1 MSLLNPIPALILAGL
16 VVPALLLLYFLK
28 LRRKEEWIGSTLLWR
43 SAAEDLQA
51 NAPFQRLRA
60 SWLLFL
66 QLLLLALLLAAL
78 ARPIFG
84 RRDASAAPRVIM
96 LIDVSA
102 SMGAA
107 PPRSAADG
115 PSRADDPPSR
125 LERAQRT
132 ALRMLDRLS
141 RRGEGAQV
149 MVIAFASRARLVQPF
164 TSDLRLARAAIET
177 LEVLEE
183 PGLLGPAL
191 RLAET
196 YAGPEESDD
205 STAPPRTILLS
216 DGRFADDRTP
226 SYGGGVVEFLS
237 AAPGAEERDDS
248 ANVGI
253 TFLAARRDVLDPQQ
267 VDVLCGV
274 ASTDTALRSIRVE
287 AFIDDAP
294 LDAQVVALEATSA
307 DAPAE
312 GLARFRFTIPS
323 GGVLRCSIAHR
334 DSLAA
339 DNAAGLVL
347 APPSPAAILVV
358 HPDDEPAPDAYLM
371 SVVSELPLY
380 LVESW
385 PAARFEA
392 ATSAGA
398 ALATAGGEAFRLVIF
413 DRVSA
418 SRPPALPSLSFGARP
433 PLTGLSLMPAEA
445 EQPGRRILSW
455 SRQHPVMASVGL
467 DTIAIA
473 DRRRISLPEQEGEV
487 LALAEGGP
495 IIALVEPRGGQR
507 HLVVSFDLRQSN
519 WPLHVSFAIFIQNA
533 ADYLTSRGAAD
544 AGWMIRT
551 GEAVNVRAARGAATV
566 ELTGPQSRSIDVRG
580 DGSVTLG
587 PLDRVGVYRATG
599 LPPEHTPVIA
609 NLLSETESDLR
620 PVEEVR
626 IGQEAASAQSLDRST
641 PRELWPWFVAAALAL
656 LGVEWVVYLLR
667 ARTR

>member
-1 MSLLNPIPALILAGL
+1 MSLLNPIPALLLAGL
-16 VVPALLLLYFLK
+16 VIPALLLLYFLK

-43 SAAEDLQA
+43 RAAEDLQA
-51 NAPFQRLRA
+51 NTPFQRLRA

-84 RRDASAAPRVIM
+84 RRDASSAPRLIV

-107 PPRSAADG
+107 PPRGPAAEETAAST
-115 PSRADDPPSR
+115 PLSR
-125 LERAQRT
+125 LGRAQRT
-132 ALRMLDRLS
+132 ALNMLDRLS

-149 MVIAFASRARLVQPF
+149 MVIAFASRARLALPF
-164 TSDLRLARAAIET
+164 TTDLRLARSAIES

-196 YAGPEESDD
+196 YAGPEESDAGA
-205 STAPPRTILLS
+205 APARTILLS

-226 SYGGGVVEFLS
+226 AYGGGSVEFLS
-237 AAPGAEERDDS
+237 AAAGPDEPDDS

-253 TFLAARRDVLDPQQ
+253 TFFAARRDMHDPQQ

-274 ASTDTALRSIRVE
+274 LSTDGALQSIAVE
-287 AFIDDAP
+287 ARLDDVP
-294 LDAQVVALEATSA
+294 LEAQVITLEAPSA
-307 DAPAE
+307 GAPAE
-312 GLARFRFTIPS
+312 GLARFRIHSPA
-323 GGVLRCSIAHR
+323 GGVLRCVIPRGDA
-334 DSLAA
+334 LAA

-347 APPSPAAILVV
+347 APPAPAAILVV
-358 HPDDEPAPDAYLM
+358 HPDDEPEPDAYLM

-392 ATSAGA
+392 ATAAGA
-398 ALATAGGEAFRLVIF
+398 TLATAGGDAFRLIIF
-413 DRVSA
+413 DRVSPA
-418 SRPPALPSLSFGARP
+418 RTPALPTLSFGARP
-433 PLTGLSLMPAEA
+433 PLEGLSLMPSEV
-445 EQPGRRILSW
+445 EQPGRRVLSW

-467 DTIAIA
+467 DSIAIA
-473 DRRRISLPEQEGEV
+473 DRRRISLPGQGGEA

-495 IIALVEPRGGQR
+495 IIALVEPRGGAR
-507 HLVVSFDLRQSN
+507 HVLVSFDLRQSN

-533 ADYLTSRGAAD
+533 VDHLTSRGAAD

-551 GEAVNVRAARGAATV
+551 GEAVNLRAARGASAV
-566 ELTGPQSRSIDVRG
+566 ELTGPVSRSMEVRG

-587 PLDRVGVYRATG
+587 PLGRVGVYSATG

-609 NLLSETESDLR
+609 NLLSEIESDLR
-620 PVEEVR
+620 SVEEVQ
-626 IGQEAASAQSLDRST
+626 IGQEAAPAQTLDRST
-641 PRELWPWFVAAALAL
+641 PRELWPWLVAAALAL